1 MSIVKY
7 PVLLISAVSILLLAA
22 CQQQAQP
29 TAEADISLHDASDSQ
44 LHSRMQTTCV
54 ATQEKLAAVSY
65 DDIWP
70 RCECYA
76 TRTLKVLDSAE
87 KNVMRATNV
96 FNETA
101 KAKALASVDSC
112 KLRRPNGV

>member
-1 MSIVKY
+1 M
-7 PVLLISAVSILLLAA
+7 PLLKSPLLLASVLGVVFLTA

-29 TAEADISLHDASDSQ
+29 TAQADVSLQDASDSQ
-44 LHSRMQTTCV
+44 LHSRMQTTCI

-76 TRTLKVLDSAE
+76 TRTLKALDVTE
-87 KNVMRATNV
+87 KNAMRATNV
-96 FNETA
+96 FNESA
-101 KAKALASVDSC
+101 KSKALQSVEVC
-112 KLRRPNGV
+112 KLKRPDGV